1 MRTENYP
8 AETEVPS
15 LGPRLHNIPA
25 FARRIIFKKVYDALR
40 SLREPRTGHRTTA
53 RSHVGHRSPAGKHR
67 VELFLHVQEFHL
79 QAGRAS
85 RHQAGVAAHVIR
97 KIRHSHLNGQ
107 RDSASS
113 GAHFDRTYC
122 QASAANCQSHVGAA
136 ARRKPR
142 KLIKFSCEP
151 HRGN

>member
-40 SLREPRTGHRTTA
+40 SLREPRTGHRRTA
-53 RSHVGHRSPAGKHR
+53 RSRVGHRSPAGKHR
-67 VELFLHVQEFHL
+67 VELFLHTQEFHL

-85 RHQAGVAAHVIR
+85 LIRQALPRTSFVN
-97 KIRHSHLNGQ
+97 L
-107 RDSASS
+107 AS
-113 GAHFDRTYC
+113 FDQQMIQT
-122 QASAANCQSHVGAA
+122 
-136 ARRKPR
+136 
-142 KLIKFSCEP
+142 IF
-151 HRGN
+151 